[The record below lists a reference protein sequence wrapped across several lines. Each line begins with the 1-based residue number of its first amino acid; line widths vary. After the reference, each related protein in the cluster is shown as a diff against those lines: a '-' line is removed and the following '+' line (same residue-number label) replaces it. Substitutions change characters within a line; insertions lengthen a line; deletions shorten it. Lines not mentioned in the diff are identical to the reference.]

1 MIVSSADD
9 LCGRTRIVRSVKAVA
24 FSAALAFSTAGTAGA
39 SADKTG
45 DPRAGERAYAQCLSC
60 HALQRNVVG
69 PKHCGVV
76 GRRAGSVAGFD
87 YSPAMRAS
95 NITWTAETLD
105 RFLADPMKA
114 IPGTSMIYA
123 GIADAKQRADL
134 IAWLRQADASSAC
147 R

>member
-1 MIVSSADD
+1 MIVASADD
-9 LCGRTRIVRSVKAVA
+9 MSGRPQIVCSVEAVA
-24 FSAALAFSTAGTAGA
+24 FSAALAFSMTGAEGAPAG
-39 SADKTG
+39 KTG

-87 YSPAMRAS
+87 YSPALRAS
-95 NITWTAETLD
+95 NITWTPETLD
-105 RFLADPMKA
+105 RFLANPMKA

-123 GIADAKQRADL
+123 GIADAKQRADV
-134 IAWLRQADASSAC
+134 IAWLRQLDASKA
-147 R
+147 RR